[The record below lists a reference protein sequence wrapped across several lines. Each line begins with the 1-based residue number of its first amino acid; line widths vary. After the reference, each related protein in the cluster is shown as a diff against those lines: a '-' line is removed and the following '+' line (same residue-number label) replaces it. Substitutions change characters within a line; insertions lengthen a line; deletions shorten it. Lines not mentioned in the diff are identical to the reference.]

1 MEINNILS
9 GNAFENSVQQNQ
21 GKPEFKASDAF
32 LSLLNNINLK
42 GADLQYSFNNIL
54 DNLTP
59 VREKEPQ
66 LQEKN
71 TDQTEKPKLNKKE
84 KLETKTEKDPYF
96 ETQNIS
102 EDTKNINKT
111 EVSYTVAPSE
121 NNSDYNTPTPNETD
135 VGKPIPKTLQTPEAG
150 LQKEGATVTSL
161 KSEPQ
166 KTIDS
171 QPNIN
176 TEKNTLLQNRS
187 EITADNNKTNE
198 ILTANNTKE
207 PVNIEKTVTPSPLLE
222 QELNPKTNTQEKN
235 IVLPKKVDDIPL
247 QIQDTETQQSMFPER
262 AIKVALNSKDTDL
275 TNSGRMPESTPLNQ
289 EKTYLNLD
297 AKNYET
303 SKTEKAS
310 EQVIAKSI
318 LDSQKQQ
325 LASIANPND
334 TLKVEV
340 KIKQNIEP
348 SIQPKKTTLNAED
361 YSFETIEQ
369 EMDVELPIV
378 KTDAKNAVKP
388 INSTLNDGQII
399 KNPENQNMVKT
410 SSLLN
415 TGITTENQAITAQN
429 VNAKN
434 GTFKAEL
441 MNGTENQNA
450 VKIKTNVTIQPNAI
464 ADKTNTL
471 AKTVNAQKTANIPQH
486 IRQNIIEQI
495 KVNISK
501 AADKEKGLDK
511 IKINLKPKELGSI
524 EVKMEVGNNGH
535 LKTSITASRPE
546 TLDILQ
552 KDVRILERA
561 LADAGF
567 DVKDNSLSFQLKG
580 ENQQSGQQQFTENH
594 QQKILLSQ
602 EENSFKEE
610 PELFGE
616 DFIHSDE
623 NGLYAVNIKV

>member
-96 ETQNIS
+96 ETQSIS

-166 KTIDS
+166 KNIDS

-176 TEKNTLLQNRS
+176 TEKNTLLQNSS

-235 IVLPKKVDDIPL
+235 IVLPKKVDNIPL

-262 AIKVALNSKDTDL
+262 AIKVDLNSKNTDL
-275 TNSGRMPESTPLNQ
+275 TNSGRMPESTPLIQ

-325 LASIANPND
+325 LAAIANPND

-361 YSFETIEQ
+361 YSFEAIEP

-388 INSTLNDGQII
+388 INSTLNDGQTI

-429 VNAKN
+429 INAKN

-441 MNGTENQNA
+441 INGTENQNT

>member
-71 TDQTEKPKLNKKE
+71 TDQTEKTKLNKKE

-111 EVSYTVAPSE
+111 EVSYTVAPSD

-166 KTIDS
+166 KNIDS

-176 TEKNTLLQNRS
+176 TEKNTLLQNSS

-235 IVLPKKVDDIPL
+235 IVLPKKVDNIPL

-262 AIKVALNSKDTDL
+262 AIKVDLNSKNTDL
-275 TNSGRMPESTPLNQ
+275 TNSGRMPESTPLIQ

-325 LASIANPND
+325 LAAIANPND

-361 YSFETIEQ
+361 YSFEAIGP

-388 INSTLNDGQII
+388 INSTLNDGQTI

-429 VNAKN
+429 INAKN

-441 MNGTENQNA
+441 INGTENQNT
-450 VKIKTNVTIQPNAI
+450 VKIKDVTIQPNAI

-610 PELFGE
+610 PELFVE

>member
-198 ILTANNTKE
+198 ILTTNNTKE

-297 AKNYET
+297 AKNYEIP
-303 SKTEKAS
+303 KTEKAS

-325 LASIANPND
+325 LAAIANPND

-361 YSFETIEQ
+361 YSFEAIEP

-388 INSTLNDGQII
+388 INSTLNDGQTI

-429 VNAKN
+429 INAKN

-441 MNGTENQNA
+441 INGTENQNT

-464 ADKTNTL
+464 VDKTNTL

>member
-59 VREKEPQ
+59 VREKESQ

-166 KTIDS
+166 KNIDS

-176 TEKNTLLQNRS
+176 TGKNTLLQNRS

-207 PVNIEKTVTPSPLLE
+207 PVNIEKTVTSSPLLE

-297 AKNYET
+297 AKNYEIP
-303 SKTEKAS
+303 KTEKAS

>member
-262 AIKVALNSKDTDL
+262 AIKVDLNSKNTDL
-275 TNSGRMPESTPLNQ
+275 TNSGRMPESTPLIQ

-325 LASIANPND
+325 LAAIANPND

-361 YSFETIEQ
+361 YSFEAIEP

-388 INSTLNDGQII
+388 INSTLNDGQTI

-429 VNAKN
+429 INAKN

-441 MNGTENQNA
+441 INGTENQNT

-471 AKTVNAQKTANIPQH
+471 AKTVHAQKTANIPQH

>member
-42 GADLQYSFNNIL
+42 GTDLQYSFNNIL

-111 EVSYTVAPSE
+111 EVSYTVAPSD

-166 KTIDS
+166 KNIDS

-176 TEKNTLLQNRS
+176 TEKNTLLQNSS

-235 IVLPKKVDDIPL
+235 IVLPKKVDNIPL

-262 AIKVALNSKDTDL
+262 AIKVDLNSKNTDL
-275 TNSGRMPESTPLNQ
+275 TNSGRMPESTPLIQ

-325 LASIANPND
+325 LAAIANPND

-361 YSFETIEQ
+361 YSFEAIGS

-388 INSTLNDGQII
+388 INSTLNDGQTI

-429 VNAKN
+429 INAKN

-441 MNGTENQNA
+441 INGTENQNT

-464 ADKTNTL
+464 VDKTNTL

>member
-42 GADLQYSFNNIL
+42 GTDLQYSFNNIL

-166 KTIDS
+166 KNIDS

-176 TEKNTLLQNRS
+176 TEKNTLLQNSS

-297 AKNYET
+297 AKNYEIP
-303 SKTEKAS
+303 KTEKAS

-388 INSTLNDGQII
+388 INSTLNDEQII